1 MYKVIKAFTDL
12 HDEDYPYSVGDS
24 FPRVGINVTEK
35 RLKELSGCENK
46 QGMPLIEKVADEA
59 LPAEAVHI
67 GRRFSHSCG
76 PPLRCT
82 ESNHWFQY

>member
-35 RLKELSGCENK
+35 RLKELSGCEN
-46 QGMPLIEKVADEA
+46 
-59 LPAEAVHI
+59 
-67 GRRFSHSCG
+67 
-76 PPLRCT
+76 
-82 ESNHWFQY
+82 

>member
-46 QGMPLIEKVADEA
+46 PLIEKVADEA
-59 LPAEAVHI
+59 LPAAVRKAV
-67 GRRFSHSCG
+67 GKK
-76 PPLRCT
+76 
-82 ESNHWFQY
+82 

>member
-59 LPAEAVHI
+59 LPAAVRKAVRPEADPGDS
-67 GRRFSHSCG
+67 GRGYRS
-76 PPLRCT
+76 
-82 ESNHWFQY
+82 

>member
-24 FPRVGINVTEK
+24 FPRVGINVTEQ

-46 QGMPLIEKVADEA
+46 QGVPLIEKVADEA
-59 LPAEAVHI
+59 LPESCRKEV
-67 GRRFSHSCG
+67 RRQIC
-76 PPLRCT
+76 
-82 ESNHWFQY
+82 WKI

>member
-24 FPRVGINVTEK
+24 FPLPSGSTSPEK

-59 LPAEAVHI
+59 LPAAVRKAV
-67 GRRFSHSCG
+67 GKK
-76 PPLRCT
+76 
-82 ESNHWFQY
+82 